1 MSAKRILNSDDS
13 PVDPTQQ
20 DSWGDWRQ
28 YTQARIA
35 LGRSG
40 ESLPSAEVLK
50 FGLAHAQARD
60 AIHTPLDTERLTTE
74 LKQEGWDTRIVR
86 SQAIDRTQYLVR
98 PDLGRRLAA
107 DSALVQTSLTGYD
120 VGFVVGDGLSSL
132 AVQRQVVPFLQALK
146 PMLTPH
152 LALAP
157 IVVATQ
163 ARVALAD
170 EVGEQLGLRLVV
182 MLIGE
187 RPGLSSPDSLGVYLT
202 YAPKVGKHDA
212 ERNCISNVRPE
223 GLDYPAA
230 AFKLNWLVEQA
241 LSRQLTGVNLKDE
254 SDLMLVSDIARKEP
268 HSLIQS

>member
-1 MSAKRILNSDDS
+1 MSAKRILNAVDS
-13 PVDPTQQ
+13 PVDPTQH

-40 ESLPSAEVLK
+40 ESLPSEEVLK

-86 SQAIDRTQYLVR
+86 SQATDRTQYLVR
-98 PDLGRRLAA
+98 PDLGRRLAV
-107 DSALVQTSLTGYD
+107 DSALLPTSTGYD

-146 PMLTPH
+146 PMLAPH
-152 LALAP
+152 LTLAP
-157 IVVATQ
+157 VVVATQ

-202 YAPKVGKHDA
+202 YGPKVGKHDA

-230 AFKLNWLVEQA
+230 AFKLNWLIEQA

-254 SDLMLVSDIARKEP
+254 SDLMLRSHQA
-268 HSLIQS
+268 HLSLNEVKMQ

>member
-1 MSAKRILNSDDS
+1 MSTKCILDS
-13 PVDPTQQ
+13 NDSTVDPTQQ

-40 ESLPSAEVLK
+40 ESLPSDEVLK

-60 AIHTPLDTERLTTE
+60 AIHTPLDTQKLTTE
-74 LKQEGWDTRIVR
+74 LNQEGWDTRIVH
-86 SQAIDRTQYLVR
+86 SQATDRTQYLVR

-107 DSALVQTSLTGYD
+107 DFIFDDISASGYD
-120 VGFVVGDGLSSL
+120 VGFVIGDGLSSL
-132 AVQRQVVPFLQALK
+132 AVQRQAVPFLQALK
-146 PMLTPH
+146 PMLAEH
-152 LALAP
+152 LSIAP
-157 IVVATQ
+157 IIIATQ

-170 EVGEQLGLRLVV
+170 EVGERLGLRLVA

-230 AFKLNWLVEQA
+230 AFKLNWLIEQA

-254 SDLMLVSDIARKEP
+254 SDLMLVSAGKEP

>member
-1 MSAKRILNSDDS
+1 MSAKRILDAQDTHT
-13 PVDPTQQ
+13 DPTQH
-20 DSWGDWRQ
+20 DRWTDWRQ
-28 YTQARIA
+28 YTQAGIA

-40 ESLPSAEVLK
+40 ESLPSDEVLK

-60 AIHTPLDTERLTTE
+60 AIHTPLDTEKLAVE
-74 LKQEGWDTRIVR
+74 LLQEGWDTRIVH
-86 SQAIDRTQYLVR
+86 SQASDRTQYLVR

-107 DSALVQTSLTGYD
+107 DSTLSDQAKHGYD
-120 VGFVVGDGLSSL
+120 IGFVVGDGLSSL
-132 AVQRQVVPFLQALK
+132 AVQRQVVPFLHALK
-146 PMLTPH
+146 PMLATH
-152 LALAP
+152 LSIAP
-157 IVVATQ
+157 VVIATQ

-187 RPGLSSPDSLGVYLT
+187 RPGLSSPDSLGVYIT
-202 YAPKVGKHDA
+202 FAPKVGRHDA

-230 AFKLNWLVEQA
+230 AFKLNWLIEQA

-254 SDLMLVSDIARKEP
+254 SDLMLVADEGGIVP
-268 HSLIQS
+268 LID